1 MSILRFTYL
10 EYMQLESK
18 LHYLYYKKHLRSC
31 GDNVLFEKGCSLTNL
46 KNIEIGNNVSL
57 NNGVII
63 TAYKGGYIK
72 IGDNVIIGPYS
83 LLISSDHGMK
93 LGSPMKEQ
101 PHIAGNIIID
111 DDVWIGSHVV
121 ITKDVHVHT
130 GAVIGAGAIV
140 TKDVA
145 AYSIVG
151 GVPAKLIKMRK

>member
-1 MSILRFTYL
+1 M
-10 EYMQLESK
+10 
-18 LHYLYYKKHLRSC
+18 YYKKNLRNC
-31 GDNVLFEKGCSLTNL
+31 GNNVFIDIGCSLTNM

-57 NNGVII
+57 NYGVII

-83 LLISSDHGMK
+83 LLVSSNHGMK

-121 ITKDVHVHT
+121 ITKDVHVYT
-130 GAVIGAGAIV
+130 GAVIGAGAVV

-145 AYSIVG
+145 AYSVVG
-151 GVPAKLIKMRK
+151 GVPAKVIKMRK